1 MSSRRV
7 HRHHSCRLWVVAD
20 ELRYQNLAA
29 RGKKEK
35 AIPLGLIE
43 TVLLGP
49 ASEVFR
55 RNGVRAESS
64 DGAACFSLVCG
75 GRTLD
80 LQAPPASPPAAA
92 RAHTMLARGG
102 LKPASPPH
110 RCRLRHRR
118 EQRVRSHGERGVPL
132 RHRGS
137 LRPERCVG

>member
-80 LQAPPASPPAAA
+80 LQACPPPRRPPSHAP
-92 RAHTMLARGG
+92 TQCWRGEG
-102 LKPASPPH
+102 
-110 RCRLRHRR
+110 
-118 EQRVRSHGERGVPL
+118 
-132 RHRGS
+132 
-137 LRPERCVG
+137 

>member
-49 ASEVFR
+49 AMPQDAVKFDNCGSSQNMSEYARLLNPSQVAIK
-55 RNGVRAESS
+55 RALAG
-64 DGAACFSLVCG
+64 GAVMVDTIG
-75 GRTLD
+75 
-80 LQAPPASPPAAA
+80 
-92 RAHTMLARGG
+92 AH
-102 LKPASPPH
+102 
-110 RCRLRHRR
+110 
-118 EQRVRSHGERGVPL
+118 E
-132 RHRGS
+132 
-137 LRPERCVG
+137 